1 MVSKEQIL
9 SRMTDFIKSKVDELS
24 MQSSAIMIFRPVIHR
39 VSEKLVCKV
48 DKVLSIIADDKGMID
63 IESILNEI
71 GNNLIT
77 AAPKEY
83 PDILNGLK
91 IGGGRIVID
100 IPFIDKEL
108 VLTKEDF
115 NELKSFILR

>member
-1 MVSKEQIL
+1 MIAKEQIL
-9 SRMTDFIKSKVDELS
+9 SRMTEFIKAKVDEFS
-24 MQSSAIMIFRPVIHR
+24 MQSSVVMVFRPIIHR
-39 VSEKLVCKV
+39 VSDKLICKV
-48 DKVLSIIADDKGMID
+48 NKILSIIADDKGMID
-63 IESILNEI
+63 IEAILNEM